1 LEDIIMTLAPRL
13 TATITFITVA
23 LLSAYIFGAP
33 LPVHA
38 QHHGGHVMVA
48 PADLKWTPV
57 PSLPAGAE
65 IAVIEGPLSSE
76 GPITARIKF
85 PANYRLPAHTHPVIE
100 HVTVLSGTFHMGTGD
115 KLDTTKTKALTPGA
129 FAIMQ
134 PGTRHFAWTAEET
147 IVQIHSVGPWGINYV
162 NPADDPR
169 KK

>member
-1 LEDIIMTLAPRL
+1 MTLASRL
-13 TATITFITVA
+13 VATSTFVA
-23 LLSAYIFGAP
+23 LTVLSAYIFGAP
-33 LPVHA
+33 RPLHA
-38 QHHGGHVMVA
+38 QHQQHKADHVMIV
-48 PADLKWTPV
+48 PADLKWSPV

-65 IAVIEGPLSSE
+65 IAVIEGPLNIE

-100 HVTVLSGTFHMGTGD
+100 HVTVLSGTFHMGAGD
-115 KLDTTKTKALTPGA
+115 KLDTTKTKALPPGA
-129 FAIMQ
+129 FAIMH
-134 PGTRHFAWTAEET
+134 PGTQHFAWTEVET

>member
-1 LEDIIMTLAPRL
+1 MTLAPRL
-13 TATITFITVA
+13 VATSTFVA
-23 LLSAYIFGAP
+23 LTILSAYIFGAP
-33 LPVHA
+33 RPLHA
-38 QHHGGHVMVA
+38 QHQHKADHVMIV
-48 PADLKWTPV
+48 PADLKWSPV

-65 IAVIEGPLSSE
+65 IAVIEGPLSIE

-100 HVTVLSGTFHMGTGD
+100 HVTVLSGTFHMGAGD
-115 KLDTTKTKALTPGA
+115 KLDTTKTKPLTVGA

-134 PGTRHFAWTAEET
+134 PGTQHFAWTEVET
-147 IVQIHSVGPWGINYV
+147 IVQIHSVGPWGITYV

>member
-1 LEDIIMTLAPRL
+1 MKHLVQAAALAVVL
-13 TATITFITVA
+13 SLGHTAF
-23 LLSAYIFGAP
+23 
-33 LPVHA
+33 A
-38 QHHGGHVMVA
+38 QHEGHHLMVV
-48 PADLKWTPV
+48 PADLKWSPV

-65 IAVIEGPLSSE
+65 ISVIEGPLSKA

-100 HVTVLSGTFHMGTGD
+100 HVTVLSGTFHMGMGD
-115 KLDTTKTKALTPGA
+115 KLDMKKTTPLTVGG

-134 PGTRHFAWTAEET
+134 PGTPHFAWTKEET
-147 IVQIHSVGPWGINYV
+147 IVQVHSVGPWGVNYI

>member
-1 LEDIIMTLAPRL
+1 MTLAPRL
-13 TATITFITVA
+13 IATITFVVLA
-23 LLSAYIFGAP
+23 LISAYLFGVP
-33 LPVHA
+33 SPVHA
-38 QHHGGHVMVA
+38 QHHTDHVMVV
-48 PADLKWTPV
+48 PADLKWAPV

-65 IAVIEGPLSSE
+65 IAVIEGPLSNE

-100 HVTVLSGTFHMGTGD
+100 HVTVLSGTFHMGAGD
-115 KLDTTKTKALTPGA
+115 KLDTTKTKALPPGA

-147 IVQIHSVGPWGINYV
+147 VVQIHSVGPWGITYV

>member
-1 LEDIIMTLAPRL
+1 MTLASRL
-13 TATITFITVA
+13 VATSTFVA
-23 LLSAYIFGAP
+23 LTVLSAYIFGAP
-33 LPVHA
+33 RPLHA
-38 QHHGGHVMVA
+38 QHQQHKADHVMIV
-48 PADLKWTPV
+48 PADLKWSPV

-65 IAVIEGPLSSE
+65 IAVIEGPLNIE

-100 HVTVLSGTFHMGTGD
+100 HVTVLSGTFHMGAGD
-115 KLDTTKTKALTPGA
+115 KLDTTKTKALTPGG
-129 FAIMQ
+129 FAIMH
-134 PGTRHFAWTAEET
+134 PGTQHFAWTEVET

>member
-1 LEDIIMTLAPRL
+1 MTLAPRL
-13 TATITFITVA
+13 IATIIFFALA
-23 LLSAYIFGAP
+23 LLSAYVFGAP
-33 LPVHA
+33 LPLHA
-38 QHHGGHVMVA
+38 QHQQHHADHLMVV
-48 PADLKWTPV
+48 PADLKWSPV

-65 IAVIEGPLSSE
+65 ITVIEGPLSRQ

-100 HVTVLSGTFHMGTGD
+100 HVTVLTGTFHMGAGD
-115 KLDTTKTKALTPGA
+115 KLDTTKTKALTPGG

-147 IVQIHSVGPWGINYV
+147 IVQVHSVGPWGITYV

-169 KK
+169 NK